1 MLYCFKD
8 KLKYFSIDSDDDIEV
23 YVDSCGNVH
32 TGVKLRQQEEMKLI
46 PSNQI
51 SNVIDRYWLI
61 RKEIDI
67 WRVECETTT
76 AIAIYAGN
84 A

>member
-23 YVDSCGNVH
+23 YDDSCGNVH
-32 TGVKLRQQEEMKLI
+32 TDVKLRQQEEMKLI

-51 SNVIDRYWLI
+51 SNVIDRY
-61 RKEIDI
+61 
-67 WRVECETTT
+67 
-76 AIAIYAGN
+76 
-84 A
+84 